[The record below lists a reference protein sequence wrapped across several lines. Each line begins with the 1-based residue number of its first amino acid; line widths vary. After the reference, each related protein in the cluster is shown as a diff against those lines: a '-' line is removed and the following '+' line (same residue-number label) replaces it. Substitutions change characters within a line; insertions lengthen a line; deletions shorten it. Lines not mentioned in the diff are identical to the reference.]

1 LLEANRARNEMLSR
15 CSQRGTA
22 PLLGACRRHLITQP
36 VVLKQG
42 EHTAPIFLDPPSPPD
57 AEMAAKLRAKLQK
70 LGVNVT
76 DIDLAIFQK
85 KQENYEFDTPALP
98 TEDSPLYGYMWGN
111 GLVKNQVL
119 LETLSEEDDYLRGY
133 LEKTTEELYRKMT
146 IHYPK
151 VNVKAKKAAMLKAMK
166 SSSSLYT
173 DAKVDALADFVKED
187 TDAYLNL
194 YRNNS
199 YISSYNDG
207 DAYGYDIPTDMQA
220 KIEGLAQFDW
230 DSAGA
235 CTDPTPYVQMTSQL
249 SDAVGSK
256 MKAANPKLADS
267 VRGYIKSCA
276 GKSTAEV
283 VALAST
289 LQTASA
295 SLCGTVPEDTKD
307 QVAVV
312 SAAMK
317 GMDAGA
323 MVQAFRGA
331 SNASEAAAVKAGK
344 ANFADADEARLK
356 ALVQLA
362 NVATGVS
369 DANVVP
375 LLVSG
380 LMSNCPSLFSQFA
393 MNNDNVQK
401 FAGVNASAFDAAASG
416 VAALAPVSAELN
428 KAMGS
433 AMTGVAKFVK
443 DNGVD
448 ATGVDMSGL
457 VAMSGT
463 ASPSWMV
470 NAAKRAAANSTGLDK
485 VEALTMATM
494 LSSSAAA
501 PAMDMYNALFT
512 PGGAEMKN
520 ACAGAEAGTL
530 VENMG
535 ANLASLLAG
544 RTTPAQAEM
553 IAGKL
558 GTVAEVKAFNTLA
571 AKSNKAY
578 AAVDEAFS
586 GATWLVEESSIPE
599 LMHAYKSLPHPS
611 FSNVNAY

>member
-1 LLEANRARNEMLSR
+1 
-15 CSQRGTA
+15 
-22 PLLGACRRHLITQP
+22 

-57 AEMAAKLRAKLQK
+57 AVFGAKLRANLAAR
-70 LGVNVT
+70 GVKVT
-76 DIDLAIFQK
+76 DIDLAIFQT

-98 TEDSPLYGYMWGN
+98 KEDSPVWGHMWGN
-111 GLVKNQVL
+111 ALVKNQVL

-133 LEKTTEELYRKMT
+133 LEKTTEELRRKMT

-151 VNVKAKKAAMLKAMK
+151 VDVAAKKAAMLNAMK
-166 SSSSLYT
+166 SSSLYT
-173 DAKVDALADFVKED
+173 DAKVEALADFVQED

-199 YISSYNDG
+199 YISSYDEG
-207 DAYGYDIPTDMQA
+207 DAYGYDIPSSMQA

-235 CTDPTPYVQMTSQL
+235 CTDPTPYVQMTAQFT
-249 SDAVGSK
+249 DALGPK
-256 MKAANPKLADS
+256 MKAANSKLTDS

-295 SLCGTVPEDTKD
+295 SLCGSVPEDAKD
-307 QVAVV
+307 QAAAVA
-312 SAAMK
+312 AAMK

-331 SNASEAAAVKAGK
+331 ANASEAAVVKAGK
-344 ANFADADEARLK
+344 VDMGSQFADADPARLE
-356 ALVQLA
+356 ALVKLA
-362 NVATGVS
+362 NVAGGVS

-380 LMSNCPSLFSQFA
+380 LMSNCPSLFAQFA
-393 MNNDNVQK
+393 MDSGNVQK
-401 FAGVNASAFDAAASG
+401 FVGVNASAFDTAAAS
-416 VAALAPVSAELN
+416 VAALGPVSADLE
-428 KAMGS
+428 KSMGA
-433 AMTGVAKFVK
+433 AMTGVAKFLK

-463 ASPSWMV
+463 ASPCWMV
-470 NAAKRAAANSTGLDK
+470 TAANRAAQNSSGLDK
-485 VEALTMATM
+485 VEAMTMAAV
-494 LSSSAAA
+494 LSSSAAS
-501 PAMDMYNALFT
+501 PAMDMFDALFT
-512 PGGAEMKN
+512 PGGAAMKN
-520 ACAGAEAGTL
+520 ACAGADAGTL
-530 VENMG
+530 VDNMG
-535 ANLASLLAG
+535 ANLAKLLSG

-558 GTVAEVKAFNTLA
+558 GTVEQVKAFNTLA
-571 AKSNKAY
+571 AKSSSAY
-578 AAVDEAFS
+578 AAVDEAFL
-586 GATWLVEESSIPE
+586 GTTWLVEESSVPE